1 MPSSAGKPSNIKKK
15 PDFESKKS
23 GFLICIDKINNFLL
37 ILSYVPLKEKLF
49 FVQYLEILL
58 KAGISLLVSLRTL
71 AKQTENK
78 YFSKIINDVADS
90 VEKGTS
96 FAESLKPYE
105 KVFGELFI
113 NMIDAGELSGKLEEV
128 LGRIYIQ
135 TKKHHELL
143 SKVKGALT
151 YPVAV
156 ILVMIVIAIF
166 MMTMVMPQ
174 LTAMLMEFDVEL
186 PLPTKILITASNI
199 TTNHGVLVL
208 IALVAIFLLIIK
220 LLRTYKGKY
229 YFQAVILKTPIISPI
244 IKKINLAR
252 FARTTS
258 SLLKTDSMITKTF
271 EITAKTLGNLHYRK
285 AINEMS
291 SQITKGKQINK
302 IISAYPKLFPPIVN
316 QIIFIGEQT
325 GELDN
330 ILTELAEFYE
340 TEVNKVMDNLPSI
353 IEPVLI
359 LILGCGA
366 AIIALAIMMPMY
378 TLTEAI

>member
-1 MPSSAGKPSNIKKK
+1 
-15 PDFESKKS
+15 
-23 GFLICIDKINNFLL
+23 
-37 ILSYVPLKEKLF
+37 
-49 FVQYLEILL
+49 
-58 KAGISLLVSLRTL
+58 
-71 AKQTENK
+71 
-78 YFSKIINDVADS
+78 
-90 VEKGTS
+90 
-96 FAESLKPYE
+96 
-105 KVFGELFI
+105 
-113 NMIDAGELSGKLEEV
+113 
-128 LGRIYIQ
+128 
-135 TKKHHELL
+135 
-143 SKVKGALT
+143 
-151 YPVAV
+151 
-156 ILVMIVIAIF
+156 
-166 MMTMVMPQ
+166 
-174 LTAMLMEFDVEL
+174 
-186 PLPTKILITASNI
+186 ASNI

-220 LLRTYKGKY
+220 ILRTYKGKY

-258 SLLKTDSMITKTF
+258 SLLKTDIMITKTF

-291 SQITKGKQINK
+291 SQITKGKQINE